1 MLIQP
6 EISGCSIVLVG
17 QFNPAIFHPA
27 WFKDKNIEPNVQE
40 SEAKVQVVH
49 NDVSNF
55 SIDTRNY
62 FIQRD
67 RFRLETSSAPWILIA
82 DITRQIFGDYL
93 VHTPIRT
100 FGVNRDV
107 HFRLNS
113 FEARTRLGRR
123 LAPIDVWGDFGK
135 EMDGV
140 SSELIGGVRSL
151 TMMRKSREPLVRI
164 DTNVQ
169 IESSV
174 KIDAR
179 KGVFMNVNFH
189 HDLEN
194 LPNAYGSETA
204 IQILTERFE
213 DEMAEAET
221 IINNIM
227 VAAHSQ

>member
-1 MLIQP
+1 MIIQP

-27 WFKDKNIEPNVQE
+27 WFKDKNVEPNIQE
-40 SEAKVQVVH
+40 SEIKLQVVH

-55 SIDTRNY
+55 SIDTRKY
-62 FIQRD
+62 HVQRD
-67 RFRLETSSAPWILIA
+67 SFRIETSSAPWILIA
-82 DITRQIFGDYL
+82 DITRQIFGEYL

-100 FGVNRDV
+100 FGVNRNV

-123 LAPIDVWGDFGK
+123 LAPIDVWGDFG
-135 EMDGV
+135 EEINGA
-140 SSELIGGVRSL
+140 SSELTGGMRSL
-151 TMMRKSREPLVRI
+151 TMMRKSREPSVRI
-164 DTNVQ
+164 DTNVKV
-169 IESSV
+169 EPSV

-179 KGVFMNVNFH
+179 KGVYMNVNFH

-204 IQILTERFE
+204 IQILSERFE
-213 DEMAEAET
+213 IHMAEAET
-221 IINNIM
+221 IFNNIM
-227 VAAHSQ
+227 VAARSQ

>member
-27 WFKDKNIEPNVQE
+27 WFKDKNIEPNIQE
-40 SEAKVQVVH
+40 SETKLQVVH

-55 SIDTRNY
+55 SIDTRRY

-67 RFRLETSSAPWILIA
+67 KFQLETSSAPWVLIA
-82 DITRQIFGDYL
+82 DITRQIFGEYL
-93 VHTPIRT
+93 VHTPIRA

-135 EMDGV
+135 EMEGV
-140 SSELIGGVRSL
+140 SSELVGGVRSL
-151 TMMRKSREPLVRI
+151 TMIRKSREASVRI

-169 IESSV
+169 IEPSV

-194 LPNAYGSETA
+194 LPNAFGSETA
-204 IQILTERFE
+204 IQVLTERFE
-213 DEMAEAET
+213 KEMAEAET
-221 IINNIM
+221 IIDKLM
-227 VAAHSQ
+227 VEAHSQ